1 MKKYIIIAGVPR
13 AGKSTL
19 TSMISKQLD
28 YQHICF
34 DTINY
39 ALEKNIIEP
48 KINTNDESLE
58 NTKYISSVISKFIN
72 SIITSGEYDEQDYGV
87 VIDVC
92 QLMPEDYVNN
102 IVSDNCDIYYLITSE
117 VDSNERFELLKK
129 YDSPSDYTYYDSD
142 EKNKEKCE
150 KIVETSKYM
159 KEKCREYGLK
169 CYDTLF
175 EREKKFKEIIEN
187 IKNN

>member
-1 MKKYIIIAGVPR
+1 MKKYVIIAGVSR

-19 TSMISKQLD
+19 TSMIVNKLG

-39 ALEKNIIEP
+39 ALEQNIIEP
-48 KINTNDESLE
+48 KINTDDESLE

-72 SIITSGEYDEQDYGV
+72 SMITSGEYNEQEYGV

-92 QLMPEDYVNN
+92 QLMPEDYVEN
-102 IVSDNCDIYYLITSE
+102 IASDNCDIYYLVTSE

-129 YDSPSDYTYYDSD
+129 YDNPSDYTYYDSD

-150 KIVETSKYM
+150 RIVETSKYM
-159 KEKCREYGLK
+159 K
-169 CYDTLF
+169 
-175 EREKKFKEIIEN
+175 
-187 IKNN
+187 KNAKNMV